1 VTALTVVQGLDV
13 SKWQG
18 DFNWKAWKGKI
29 GFGMAKATEGD
40 GWTDPEFGA
49 NWDAMWWMNSA
60 HTFPRWAYHFFRAA
74 QDPVVQAAHLVA
86 TVKGHGLQPGDNF
99 VCDLEV
105 SDGLKPA
112 VVANRAAQFMHKV
125 NELAPGHRVLL
136 YTFPAFA
143 QAGNCAGLGGWHLW
157 LADYGVPAP
166 AAPAPW
172 TRCDLWQYTDSP
184 VDGDRFMGTEAELLA
199 FCRMPAKR

>member
-1 VTALTVVQGLDV
+1 LHSRGSPRGGRRVRAACARASHRAGHRCSRPRPGGAGVVTALTVVQGLDV

-60 HTFPRWAYHFFRAA
+60 HTFPRWAYHFFHPA

-86 TVKGHGLQPGDNF
+86 TVKGHGL
-99 VCDLEV
+99 L
-105 SDGLKPA
+105 
-112 VVANRAAQFMHKV
+112 
-125 NELAPGHRVLL
+125 
-136 YTFPAFA
+136 
-143 QAGNCAGLGGWHLW
+143 
-157 LADYGVPAP
+157 
-166 AAPAPW
+166 
-172 TRCDLWQYTDSP
+172 
-184 VDGDRFMGTEAELLA
+184 
-199 FCRMPAKR
+199 

>member
-1 VTALTVVQGLDV
+1 VTAQTVVQGLDV

-29 GFGMAKATEGD
+29 GFGMCKATEGD
-40 GWTDPEFGA
+40 GWTDPEFGRS
-49 NWDAMWWMNSA
+49 WDAMWWMNA
-60 HTFPRWAYHFFRAA
+60 THTFPRFAYHFFHPA

-86 TVKGHGLQPGDNF
+86 TVKGHGLQPGDHF

-105 SDGLKPA
+105 SDGLRPA
-112 VVANRAAQFMHKV
+112 VVANRAVQFMHKV

-143 QAGNCAGLGGWHLW
+143 QAGNCTGLNPWFLW

-166 AAPAPW
+166 AAPKPW
-172 TRCDLWQYTDSP
+172 QRSTFWQYSDEP
-184 VDGDRFMGTEAELLA
+184 IDGDRFMGTEAELLA
-199 FCRMPAKR
+199 FCRMPKSR